1 MIRKK
6 FISCLL
12 SLSKKEIEFG
22 VAEIKSK
29 YKKNIK
35 FSDDLDCLIYQN

>member
-12 SLSKKEIEFG
+12 NFSKKEIELG

-29 YKKNIK
+29 YKKNIIFNDK
-35 FSDDLDCLIYQN
+35 LDCLIFQN

>member
-12 SLSKKEIEFG
+12 NLSKKEIELG

-29 YKKNIK
+29 YKKNII
-35 FSDDLDCLIYQN
+35 FNDSLDCLISQN